1 MYSDRRKNHKL
12 RALFDEAYQRVEAC
26 FEARHPRGL
35 PLEWVVFRAARAFY
49 PQLTTLD
56 LFQFA
61 MASTRVYR
69 NRHPDLPRNMAF

>member
-1 MYSDRRKNHKL
+1 MYSERRKNHKL
-12 RALFDEAYQRVEAC
+12 RALFDEAYLRVEAC
-26 FEARHPRGL
+26 FETRYPSGL
-35 PLEWVVFRAARAFY
+35 PVEWRVFRAARAFY

-69 NRHPDLPRNMAF
+69 SRHPELPRNMAF